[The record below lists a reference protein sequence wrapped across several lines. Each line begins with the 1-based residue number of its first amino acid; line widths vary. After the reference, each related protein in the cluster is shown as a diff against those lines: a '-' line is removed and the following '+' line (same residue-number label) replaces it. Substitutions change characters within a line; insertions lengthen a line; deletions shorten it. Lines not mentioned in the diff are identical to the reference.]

1 MRKKDNEVT
10 RADFPEITDW
20 SWWDEIVNDT
30 RKKID
35 EQLKKLEAEIMRSEK
50 ILNNQGFL
58 AKAPESKIN
67 EEKAKQESYKQAYEA
82 LIVKKKELTQ

>member
-1 MRKKDNEVT
+1 MKLL
-10 RADFPEITDW
+10 I
-20 SWWDEIVNDT
+20 
-30 RKKID
+30 KKID